1 MRITDFKSNGTNVSL
16 KRVLLIAFV
25 LISSFKSFAQLS
37 DLHYLPPLKQAV
49 LNGAFDKQQI
59 RVSTPETNSFTVN
72 VYKGTS
78 STIFKTFTVSNST
91 PYILWPGE
99 GLPTASQGD
108 NNVTLL
114 TAANCGAVQ
123 SNSGLRFEAPG
134 GQKFYVNWRGS
145 SPSQASSLT
154 SKGRAALGTAFKWGG
169 VPNLG
174 THGSLLS
181 SCLGI
186 MATEDNTQVTIFG
199 FDPGCTF
206 RLGSNVDG
214 ITDDVITVTLNKG
227 QTYVLEAAILNNP
240 AQDHANRA
248 GWLGA
253 SITSTKN
260 IAVSFGELLFNPA
273 PIGGQDAGMDQ
284 IIPENTIGKQYV
296 FVRGNGIDNQEVPV
310 LVATQNGTNIYV
322 NGNTT
327 PLATINNGDY
337 YSIPASY
344 YSATGGNNA
353 GANMYVTTSKEV
365 YAFQALSGSTGDN
378 TQDINFIAPVNCLLS
393 SQVDNI
399 PAITDMVTRAVIGG
413 VTIIA
418 STTLLNSNIVVKHNN
433 GTQISTATLNSAQ
446 RSVAGT
452 SEWKTFYLSGL
463 TGNVSVS
470 ANGPIAVGFFGS
482 SNATGASGYFSG
494 FETIPTIEVNYSQGN
509 GCLPNTTLTAT
520 PGYTAYSWYNGS
532 TLIPG
537 VTGNTYYPSIAGNYS
552 VKVTQGSCVYQSAV
566 QSIYDCNPE
575 IIVKTVANQNNVI
588 SGGTI
593 TFSVSVEY
601 LSQTPV
607 TNLVLNNVIPSNF
620 TVNSATAT
628 YGTVTGT
635 GSNRTWNIGTM
646 QNGEEHILTVVA
658 TANSV
663 TNSVTGTY
671 SVTKTQTLVGT
682 ESNNAPD
689 DFTEDVTVHQNCT
702 TANLAGTI
710 SGNGTFCEGPNSAL
724 LTLNNYYASAL
735 QWEVSNDNSSFSLIQ
750 NATGATYIV
759 ENITSTKY
767 YRVKVT
773 SPCGTSYSPSV
784 AMNFSSLPTPTFTA
798 QAGTSA
804 CINTDVTY
812 TTQSGQSNYLWTISG
827 TLGTDYSI
835 TSGGTTSSNSVV
847 LKWLTMGTK
856 TVSINYAN
864 SNSCYAASAVSST
877 ATTISP
883 TSVAGTI
890 SGAGAICSG
899 GTKALTLN
907 GNTGAVTKWQSS
919 TTSDFSSAVTDISN
933 TTINLTTPAL
943 SVTTY
948 YRAVVTSSPCSQA
961 TTSGVTVTV
970 TPNNT
975 ATLTSAVG
983 TNAQS
988 VDINTSITPIT
999 YAVTGAAN
1007 VNVMSLP
1014 TNVSGSF
1021 NSGTGV
1027 VTISGTPSV
1036 SGTSNYYLS
1045 LTGGCGTVNSS
1056 GSIIVRTIPTLS
1068 NFPALTKYFYDRSF
1082 TLIPPTSSSPGAFN
1096 FVSSNTNVATISG
1109 RTITFISPG
1118 TTTITANQDQ
1128 TPYYQ
1133 SATTACL
1140 LTVNGVT
1147 VTTRSGAITTT
1158 DLNYV
1163 SSSGALT
1170 TKKGEIRNGQ
1180 IVIASTSAD
1189 IKTLTV
1195 TNVSSTSATVSGT
1208 VVTNGGST
1216 ITARGFC
1223 WSTAT
1228 NPTIENSISSV
1239 SGTTGALSGT
1249 ISGLSMGTTYYVRA
1263 YITNSTGTSYGNELS
1278 FTTTVGAP
1286 VVATTAIN
1294 SISSSSASSGGT
1306 VTDIGLSAISAV
1318 GVCWSTTALPTT
1330 ANSITNN
1337 GTTASFTSNITGLV
1351 VGTTYYVRAY
1361 ATNSYG
1367 TSYGNELSFTTP
1379 AVTPTVTTTAV
1390 SSITSSTAT
1399 SGGEVTATG
1408 GALITA
1414 QGICWNTT
1422 ANPTTANFITNNGS
1436 ITPFTSN
1443 LTGLAA
1449 GTTYYVRAYATN
1461 SAGTS
1466 YGNELSFTTPALIPT
1481 LTTTAITAVAESSAI
1496 SGGTVTSTG
1505 GAALTAVGVCWSTT
1519 ANPTT
1524 ANFITNNGTTASFT
1538 SNLTGLTATTT
1549 YYVRAYATNSA
1560 GTSYG
1565 DEYSFTTIAAPTVTT
1580 AAITAITENF
1590 ASSGGSV
1597 SSSGGATITAQGV
1610 CWSTTANPT
1619 TANYFT
1625 TDGTTT
1631 PFTSDISGLS
1641 AGTTYYVRAYAT
1653 NSVGTSY
1660 GNELS
1665 FTTPGVASS
1674 VITNPISL
1682 ITSTTATS
1690 GGEVTSTG
1698 GVTLTA
1704 VGICWHTATNP
1715 TIANSTTNNGTAT
1728 SFTSDMTGLTAG
1740 TTYYVR
1746 AYATNSMGTSY
1757 GDELSFTTLA
1767 APTLTTT
1774 AISAITASSAT
1785 SGGEVTATGGATI
1798 TVQGVCW
1805 STSQNPTTAL
1815 PTKTSDG
1822 TASPFTSSITGL
1834 AAGTTYYV
1842 RAYATNS
1849 VGTSYGN
1856 ELSFTTLAAPIL
1868 TTTAISNIA
1877 GTSATSGGNV
1887 TSDGG
1892 AAVSSRGLVWGTSSG
1907 STTFSATSG
1916 QGTGTYSINLSS
1928 LSAAT
1933 TYYVRAFATNSVGTS
1948 YGAELSF
1955 TTLAAPTVT
1964 TAAISNIAGTSATSG
1979 GNVTS
1984 DGGAA
1989 VSSRGLVWGTSSGS
2003 TTFSATS
2010 GSGTGTYSINLS
2022 SLSAATTYY
2031 VRAFATNSVGT
2042 SYGAELS
2049 FTTTAATPT
2058 VTTAAISSAA
2068 ANSANS
2074 GGEVT
2079 STGGS
2084 ALTAVGV
2091 CWSTSQNPTIA
2102 NSFTNNGTNSSFI
2115 SNLTGLTFSTTY
2127 YVRAYATNAAGTSY
2141 GSQVSFVTT
2150 APASNTPTFTSS
2162 ITVSGSTVAYN
2173 IQVSDYG
2180 ASPVTEC
2187 GFYYSYNTKFTNIDS
2202 DPSEV
2207 KYIVSNNSNNGSP
2220 ITGTVPS
2227 TGTSSI
2233 TFLIAPYYFI
2243 PYVKNNSGTT
2253 FGTRIVL
2260 APNWPTVSVNGK
2272 VWSQANLGAAQV
2284 ATSSTDASSYG
2295 WYYNWGKPTD
2305 GHQLSNSPIA
2315 STQFSSDTPTA
2326 GIFSA
2331 GNNITQWQTTIN
2343 NNLWN
2348 GVNGINNPCP
2358 SGWRL
2363 PTKSEWESAIS
2374 HLSITAAASAFSS
2387 DLKLPA
2393 QMGRDRGITAPIQ
2406 SNNTNNIYWSGD
2418 SLNPTWAWHHSNSG
2432 IASGPFWPTYGAAV
2446 RCVQE

>member
-1 MRITDFKSNGTNVSL
+1 
-16 KRVLLIAFV
+16 
-25 LISSFKSFAQLS
+25 
-37 DLHYLPPLKQAV
+37 
-49 LNGAFDKQQI
+49 
-59 RVSTPETNSFTVN
+59 
-72 VYKGTS
+72 
-78 STIFKTFTVSNST
+78 
-91 PYILWPGE
+91 
-99 GLPTASQGD
+99 
-108 NNVTLL
+108 
-114 TAANCGAVQ
+114 
-123 SNSGLRFEAPG
+123 
-134 GQKFYVNWRGS
+134 
-145 SPSQASSLT
+145 
-154 SKGRAALGTAFKWGG
+154 
-169 VPNLG
+169 
-174 THGSLLS
+174 
-181 SCLGI
+181 
-186 MATEDNTQVTIFG
+186 
-199 FDPGCTF
+199 
-206 RLGSNVDG
+206 
-214 ITDDVITVTLNKG
+214 
-227 QTYVLEAAILNNP
+227 
-240 AQDHANRA
+240 
-248 GWLGA
+248 
-253 SITSTKN
+253 
-260 IAVSFGELLFNPA
+260 
-273 PIGGQDAGMDQ
+273 
-284 IIPENTIGKQYV
+284 
-296 FVRGNGIDNQEVPV
+296 
-310 LVATQNGTNIYV
+310 
-322 NGNTT
+322 
-327 PLATINNGDY
+327 
-337 YSIPASY
+337 
-344 YSATGGNNA
+344 
-353 GANMYVTTSKEV
+353 
-365 YAFQALSGSTGDN
+365 
-378 TQDINFIAPVNCLLS
+378 
-393 SQVDNI
+393 
-399 PAITDMVTRAVIGG
+399 
-413 VTIIA
+413 
-418 STTLLNSNIVVKHNN
+418 
-433 GTQISTATLNSAQ
+433 
-446 RSVAGT
+446 
-452 SEWKTFYLSGL
+452 
-463 TGNVSVS
+463 
-470 ANGPIAVGFFGS
+470 
-482 SNATGASGYFSG
+482 
-494 FETIPTIEVNYSQGN
+494 
-509 GCLPNTTLTAT
+509 
-520 PGYTAYSWYNGS
+520 
-532 TLIPG
+532 
-537 VTGNTYYPSIAGNYS
+537 
-552 VKVTQGSCVYQSAV
+552 
-566 QSIYDCNPE
+566 
-575 IIVKTVANQNNVI
+575 
-588 SGGTI
+588 
-593 TFSVSVEY
+593 
-601 LSQTPV
+601 
-607 TNLVLNNVIPSNF
+607 
-620 TVNSATAT
+620 
-628 YGTVTGT
+628 
-635 GSNRTWNIGTM
+635 
-646 QNGEEHILTVVA
+646 
-658 TANSV
+658 
-663 TNSVTGTY
+663 
-671 SVTKTQTLVGT
+671 
-682 ESNNAPD
+682 
-689 DFTEDVTVHQNCT
+689 
-702 TANLAGTI
+702 
-710 SGNGTFCEGPNSAL
+710 
-724 LTLNNYYASAL
+724 
-735 QWEVSNDNSSFSLIQ
+735 
-750 NATGATYIV
+750 
-759 ENITSTKY
+759 
-767 YRVKVT
+767 
-773 SPCGTSYSPSV
+773 
-784 AMNFSSLPTPTFTA
+784 
-798 QAGTSA
+798 
-804 CINTDVTY
+804 
-812 TTQSGQSNYLWTISG
+812 
-827 TLGTDYSI
+827 
-835 TSGGTTSSNSVV
+835 
-847 LKWLTMGTK
+847 
-856 TVSINYAN
+856 
-864 SNSCYAASAVSST
+864 
-877 ATTISP
+877 
-883 TSVAGTI
+883 
-890 SGAGAICSG
+890 
-899 GTKALTLN
+899 
-907 GNTGAVTKWQSS
+907 
-919 TTSDFSSAVTDISN
+919 
-933 TTINLTTPAL
+933 
-943 SVTTY
+943 
-948 YRAVVTSSPCSQA
+948 VVTSSPCSQA

-983 TNAQS
+983 TNVQS

-1082 TLIPPTSSSPGAFN
+1082 TLIPPTSPSTGAFTYQ
-1096 FVSSNTNVATISG
+1096 STNTNVATISG

-1128 TPYYQ
+1128 TPNYQ
-1133 SATTACL
+1133 SATISCL

-1147 VTTRSGAITTT
+1147 VTTRSGAITTI

-1163 SSSGALT
+1163 SKSGALT
-1170 TKKGEIRNGQ
+1170 TKNGELRNGQ
-1180 IVIASTSAD
+1180 LVIASTSAD

-1195 TNVSSTSATVSGT
+1195 TNVSSTSATVTGT
-1208 VVTNGGST
+1208 VVSDGGSG

-1228 NPTIENSISSV
+1228 NPTIENSFSSET
-1239 SGTTGALSGT
+1239 GNTGALSSM

-1286 VVATTAIN
+1286 VVTTTAIT

-1330 ANSITNN
+1330 DNSITTN
-1337 GTTASFTSNITGLV
+1337 GTSTSFTSNITGLV

-1379 AVTPTVTTTAV
+1379 AVTPTVTTTAI

-1408 GALITA
+1408 GASITA
-1414 QGICWNTT
+1414 QGICWSTT

-1449 GTTYYVRAYATN
+1449 GTTYYARAYATN

-1466 YGNELSFTTPALIPT
+1466 YGNELSFTTSALVPT
-1481 LTTTAITAVAESSAI
+1481 VTTTAISAIAESSAI

-1505 GAALTAVGVCWSTT
+1505 GAALTAVGVCWSTSV
-1519 ANPTT
+1519 NPTT

-1565 DEYSFTTIAAPTVTT
+1565 DEYSFTTITAPTLTT
-1580 AAITAITENF
+1580 AAITGITENF
-1590 ASSGGSV
+1590 ASSGGEVTST
-1597 SSSGGATITAQGV
+1597 GGAALTAVGV
-1610 CWSTTANPT
+1610 CWSTATNPT
-1619 TANYFT
+1619 TADYFT

-1698 GVTLTA
+1698 GVALTA
-1704 VGICWHTATNP
+1704 VGVCWNTATNP
-1715 TIANSTTNNGTAT
+1715 TIANSITNNGTAT
-1728 SFTSDMTGLTAG
+1728 SFTSDITGLTAG

-1746 AYATNSMGTSY
+1746 AYATNSSGTSY

-1767 APTLTTT
+1767 APTVTTT
-1774 AISAITASSAT
+1774 AISAITATTAA
-1785 SGGEVTATGGATI
+1785 SGGEVTSTGGAAI

-1822 TASPFTSSITGL
+1822 TVTPFTSNLSGL

-1849 VGTSYGN
+1849 VGTSYG
-1856 ELSFTTLAAPIL
+1856 
-1868 TTTAISNIA
+1868 
-1877 GTSATSGGNV
+1877 
-1887 TSDGG
+1887 
-1892 AAVSSRGLVWGTSSG
+1892 
-1907 STTFSATSG
+1907 
-1916 QGTGTYSINLSS
+1916 
-1928 LSAAT
+1928 
-1933 TYYVRAFATNSVGTS
+1933 
-1948 YGAELSF
+1948 AELSF
-1955 TTLAAPTVT
+1955 TTLAAPTLAATNTVT
-1964 TAAISNIAGTSATSG
+1964 SITVSAATSG
-1979 GNVTS
+1979 GSVTS
-1984 DGGAA
+1984 TGGSPLTA
-1989 VSSRGLVWGTSSGS
+1989 VGVCWNTAGSPTTADTKTSDAIS
-2003 TTFSATS
+2003 TSFTS
-2010 GSGTGTYSINLS
+2010 NLS
-2022 SLSAATTYY
+2022 SLAAGTTYY
-2031 VRAFATNSVGT
+2031 VRAYATNSVGT
-2042 SYGAELS
+2042 SYGSQVS
-2049 FTTTAATPT
+2049 FTTTSATPT
-2058 VTTAAISSAA
+2058 VTTAAISSIA

-2091 CWSTSQNPTIA
+2091 CWSTSQNPTIG
-2102 NSFTNNGTNSSFI
+2102 NSNTNNGTSTSFT
-2115 SNLTGLTFSTTY
+2115 SNLTGLAFSTTY

-2202 DPSEV
+2202 DPSEI

-2243 PYVKNNSGTT
+2243 PYVKNNAGTT

-2305 GHQLSNSPIA
+2305 GHQLSNSSIA

-2363 PTKSEWESAIS
+2363 PTKSEWESAIN

-2387 DLKLPA
+2387 NLKLPA
-2393 QMGRDRGITAPIQ
+2393 QMGRDRGNTAPIQ

-2418 SLNPTWAWHHSNSG
+2418 SLNPTWAWHHSSSG